1 MRRLSAGRADEGRM
15 MEQQDAFEDALEIC
29 PIGQASDRKSRDEL
43 DQVMSV
49 A

>member
-15 MEQQDAFEDALEIC
+15 MEKRDEFEDALEIC
-29 PIGQASDRKSRDEL
+29 PTDQGFDRKSRDEL
-43 DQVMSV
+43 DQVISV